1 MSDSTASGGIPGQA
15 KDPALQQWIGRHPG
29 WAYTVTPDGR
39 HLVKDPRGGV
49 AACDPDP
56 AEALETAKGWT

>member
-1 MSDSTASGGIPGQA
+1 MSDSTASGGIPGQRL
-15 KDPALQQWIGRHPG
+15 DPAIQAWIGQHPQ
-29 WAYTVTPDGR
+29 WTYKVTGDGR

-56 AEALETAKGWT
+56 AEALENARAWA